1 MKKSIYFLFALC
13 ILAAVSCK
21 HSNTN
26 KDAKMTE
33 DELMAKEKKS
43 LVQEKKQKINDFFG
57 KVSLT
62 SKKEDGRTIEEKLKN
77 VPPKENIINTVLF
90 DYGLNEDKFF
100 SKDEAYFFLTE
111 IKKTIAYDAK
121 SIRFTMT
128 VTLAGENED
137 QARASDPVQIKY
149 ANNEIT
155 TLSTPVVTY
164 MKNELIFKYS
174 GFNRKNII
182 VMADLSLQDIIKMRS
197 QQAGLTVLFHKRD
210 KSFMISIPQVFIEYL
225 REF

>member
-1 MKKSIYFLFALC
+1 
-13 ILAAVSCK
+13 
-21 HSNTN
+21 
-26 KDAKMTE
+26 MTE
-33 DELMAKEKKS
+33 DELMAKENKA
-43 LVQEKKQKINDFFG
+43 LVQEKQQKINDFFG

-62 SKKEDGRTIEEKLKN
+62 SKKEDGRSIEEKLKN

-90 DYGLNEDKFF
+90 DYGLNDDKFF
-100 SKDEAYFFLTE
+100 SKDEVYFFLAE
-111 IKKTIAYDAK
+111 IKKTIAHDAK

-137 QARASDPVQIKY
+137 QARAGSPVQIKY
-149 ANNEIT
+149 ANNEIF
-155 TLSTPVVTY
+155 TLSAPVVTY
-164 MKNELIFKYS
+164 MKNEKLFKYS

-197 QQAGLTVLFHKRD
+197 QQAGFTILFHKHD
-210 KSFMISIPQVFIEYL
+210 KRFMIPIPQVFIEYL

>member
-1 MKKSIYFLFALC
+1 MKKSIYLLFALFM
-13 ILAAVSCK
+13 LSMVSCNYAT
-21 HSNTN
+21 NTKGN
-26 KDAKMTE
+26 TMTE
-33 DELMAKEKKS
+33 DPMAKEKKS
-43 LVQEKKQKINDFFG
+43 LVQEKQQKINDFFG

-62 SKKEDGRTIEEKLKN
+62 SKKEDGRSIEEMLKN

-137 QARASDPVQIKY
+137 QARAGSPVQIKY
-149 ANNEIT
+149 ENNEIF
-155 TLSTPVVTY
+155 TLSAPVVTY

-182 VMADLSLQDIIKMRS
+182 VMDDLSLQDIIKMRS
-197 QQAGLTVLFHKRD
+197 QQAGFTILFHKHD
-210 KSFMISIPQVFIEYL
+210 KSFMIPIPQVFIEYL